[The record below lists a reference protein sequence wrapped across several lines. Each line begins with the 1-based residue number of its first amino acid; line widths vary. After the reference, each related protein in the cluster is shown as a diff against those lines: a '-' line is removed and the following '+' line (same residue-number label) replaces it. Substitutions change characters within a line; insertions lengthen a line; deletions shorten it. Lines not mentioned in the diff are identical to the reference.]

1 MSFSDGSTK
10 SSPRPC
16 VGVCYYKKLMGLEK
30 KVVVAKSPNET
41 IQVRLFFPDYLKTV
55 KLKSRM
61 NFIQ

>member
-1 MSFSDGSTK
+1 MSFSDGATK

-41 IQVRLFFPDYLKTV
+41 IQVRLCLSD
-55 KLKSRM
+55 S
-61 NFIQ
+61 